1 MRANFAPGEGKEN
14 WAILR
19 ALSAELGKTQPWDS
33 LAALRHKLIE
43 AVPHLAQI
51 NHVPENEWQPLKRFD
66 LGNASFRYAVKD
78 FYLTNPIARS
88 SPLMGE
94 LSAMAA
100 ARNMQPIAA
109 E

>member
-1 MRANFAPGEGKEN
+1 M
-14 WAILR
+14 
-19 ALSAELGKTQPWDS
+19 
-33 LAALRHKLIE
+33 
-43 AVPHLAQI
+43 PHLAQI
-51 NHVPENEWQPLKRFD
+51 DQVPENEGPALAVADMGKAD
-66 LGNASFRYAVKD
+66 FRYAIKD

-100 ARNMQPIAA
+100 ARRAVPLAA

>member
-33 LAALRHKLIE
+33 LAGLRRALVQ

-51 NHVPENEWQPLKRFD
+51 DQVPENEWQALTRLD
-66 LGNASFRYAVKD
+66 LGVASFRYAIKE

-100 ARNMQPIAA
+100 ARAATALAA